1 MTERDYH
8 IKISPE
14 FISGDIFKVSYN
26 AGTITGTG
34 IVNKC
39 CIIPAETFKIN
50 LTGTSYV
57 YSSMTEVL
65 SGGTNTTNYSKGTH
79 KLGTSLLTGL
89 TVPILLTENTIDVG
103 YYSVFDGMVL
113 QQDTM
118 LNFVFSGNSTLPKR
132 CYFYNTSDIEFKK
145 YLEFS
150 THKIDWGD
158 GSAPQTLTPST
169 TSLFHDYGNLTAYT
183 ITMSGMSPWGTN
195 IITKTVNTPFT
206 GATISNPKGTAYFQP
221 AGGNWTNT
229 LLSYDYIFS
238 GDSSCSTTTD
248 DIWLFNTGNVLP
260 FTGQSI
266 PFLITGYTTS
276 SLSDLKQYG
285 ANLYK
290 SGIWVTGNTGMVGM
304 YSGASLDGLY
314 TAYTINDIDYYDWV
328 DGTTIFAVK
337 SSGLTLDMVV
347 CEPIVK
353 NELLLGIIDEAEVQ
367 SNIFIERGKN
377 SALERVERLGE
388 VDNVGDLVKYGYK
401 FFNVNTKI

>member
-1 MTERDYH
+1 MTERDYR

-14 FISGDIFKVSYN
+14 FISGDIFKVNYN

-34 IVNKC
+34 IVNNC
-39 CIIPAETFKIN
+39 CIVPAQTFKID

-65 SGGTNTTNYSKGTH
+65 TGGTNTTNISSATTKA
-79 KLGTSLLTGL
+79 GTSLLTGL
-89 TVPILLTENTIDVG
+89 TIPILLTETVTDIG

-118 LNFVFSGNSTLPKR
+118 LNFVFSGNSIIPKR
-132 CYFYNTSDIEFKK
+132 CYFYNTIDIEFKK

-150 THKIDWGD
+150 TYKIDWGD
-158 GSAPQTLTPST
+158 GSVSALTPT
-169 TSLFHDYGNLTAYT
+169 TSSIYHDYNNLTGYT
-183 ITMSGMSPWGTN
+183 ITLSGMSPWGTN
-195 IITKTVNTPFT
+195 IIKKTITTPFT
-206 GATISNPKGTAYFQP
+206 GVTISNPKGTANFKP
-221 AGGNWTNT
+221 AGGNWANT

-238 GDSSCSTTTD
+238 GDSSCDATLN
-248 DIWLFNTGNVLP
+248 DINLFNPITN
-260 FTGQSI
+260 I

-285 ANLYK
+285 TTLYK
-290 SGIWVTGNTGMVGM
+290 PGTQVTGNTGMIGM
-304 YSGASLDGLY
+304 YSGVSSNGLY
-314 TAYTINDIDYYDWV
+314 TAYTINDIDYYDYP
-328 DGTTIFAVK
+328 DGKTLFVVK
-337 SSGLTLDMVV
+337 SSGLTSDMLV

-353 NELLLGIIDEAEVQ
+353 NDLLMNIIDEAEVQ

-401 FFNVNTKI
+401 FFNVNNSI